1 MSIEENKAVARR
13 WNEEIATGKS
23 LEAFDEVL
31 DKNYTNYSGADGS
44 WSSTIQGL
52 EQAKKH
58 YGELSREHP
67 TWRLSVDDM
76 IGEGDKVA
84 VRYTVLDGEKPMGN
98 GIAFYR
104 FSDGKIADHW
114 YCFRELGA

>member
-1 MSIEENKAVARR
+1 M
-13 WNEEIATGKS
+13 
-23 LEAFDEVL
+23 L
-31 DKNYTNYSGADGS
+31 DKNYTNYSGSDSS
-44 WSSTIQGL
+44 WSSTIQGI

-58 YGELSREHP
+58 YEELSRQHP
-67 TWRLSVDDM
+67 TRRLSVDDI

-104 FSDGKIADHW
+104 FSEGKIVDHW
-114 YCFRELGA
+114 YCFRELEA